1 MELKPKNHLYVVL
14 WWLTIFNIFIGSGKR
29 ALFEVISR
37 RAQGPTR
44 GQILLNGVPMS
55 MRLFQV
61 WIHELYPVLDEILY
75 IHQYLV
81 LKYLQC
87 HVSKCFQESCGYV
100 AQKCDLLPGLTVRQ
114 TLHYAAALTI
124 GSKVMIR
131 SSQ

>member
-14 WWLTIFNIFIGSGKR
+14 WWLTISNIFIGSGKR

-61 WIHELYPVLDEILY
+61 WIHELYPVLDEIFYSPIFL
-75 IHQYLV
+75 

-131 SSQ
+131 SNQ